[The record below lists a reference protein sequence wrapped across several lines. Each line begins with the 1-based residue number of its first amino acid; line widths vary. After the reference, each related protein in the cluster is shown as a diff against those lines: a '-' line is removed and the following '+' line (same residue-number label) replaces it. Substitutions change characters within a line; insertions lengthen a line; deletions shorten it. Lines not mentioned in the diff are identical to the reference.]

1 MNTKDTIIAVLEQ
14 FQSFFL
20 IHNVPG
26 WANRSEQTI
35 HAIRGENADLKGI
48 LRDFIGV
55 GMGSLIDL
63 YLCVDN
69 GHLLQ
74 TTEEDANRQLSKL
87 TDQILTIAGALS
99 HK

>member
-14 FQSFFL
+14 FESFFRT
-20 IHNVPG
+20 HNVSG
-26 WANRSEQTI
+26 WANRSERTI
-35 HAIRGENADLKGI
+35 HAIRRESADLKSI
-48 LRDFIGV
+48 LRDFIGA

-63 YLCVDN
+63 YICVDN

-87 TDQILTIAGALS
+87 TDQILTIAGALGR
-99 HK
+99 K